1 MAKQALSWKRAGAI
15 GWRDLKSAPAKF
27 GFVVLSVAVGVAALV
42 GVRGFSESF
51 RRTLSLEARSL
62 MAGDLSA
69 RIFHQPT
76 GDETRKIAG
85 IEKQGAG
92 GIRLTWVTEAVS
104 MASVAPDPV
113 PLLVSLKAV
122 DPDEYPYYGTA
133 ELEPAIGLKQAL
145 DGDSAVV
152 AEEFLIRLNARVGQ
166 TLRLG
171 GRSFRISAML
181 KQEPDRISAGAGWG
195 PRVMISQAALARTGL
210 LAPGS
215 RVSERLLV
223 KLPEKLAAGVSIG
236 AEAEAVRK
244 QVEEALP
251 DAQVMDFKEGNPGL
265 SQGLDNATAILSL
278 ICLVAMVLGAIGVA
292 MAMHAH
298 LEQRMDMLAILKAVG
313 AGSGDLL
320 RIFLLQT
327 LGLGLAGGLLGV
339 AAGLGVMAVLP
350 AVFGKLL
357 PVEAQLEF
365 PWRSVAAGLGTGL
378 LTTLLF
384 CLPPL
389 LDVRNVRPVLVLR
402 RLVEQGPGGN
412 VEEWIERPL
421 ISRILERL
429 SPTFLLRIISGV
441 YAWSVSWAV
450 PLLWFSLPK
459 FALRALAQIVRWLK
473 VMRAHVDA
481 WLAGWWARRL
491 QLGISVLVVVALGG
505 IAWALSDSVTVGW
518 RFALYFAIALVVLL
532 VLAAVSLRTLRFLLD
547 RVRLRLPSSLRH
559 GLANLYRP
567 GNQSAA
573 VLAALGTGVMLILA
587 VFLMQAALLRD
598 IRETASPKL
607 PNIFL
612 VDVTTDEVAGVKDF
626 FQHQAGVSQALDLMP
641 VVTGRFISLNGKP
654 VEQMKEQHFPR
665 RMLESAE
672 LSWADAAPAGDKLT
686 QGKWW
691 TDAEAAELAMGEG
704 VALRLHLGV
713 GSVVELEV
721 GESVRKLK
729 VAAIYRADG
738 NHLGARIQFVLPSG
752 QLKDQQ
758 ATWYGGAHIDPKQV
772 AGMERALFAAFPTVT
787 VINLADVLER
797 IESVI
802 NQITFVVRFLAG
814 FSIFAGLAIL
824 ASSIASTRFRRM
836 QEAVVLKTLGAT
848 RMRIVRTFSVE
859 FSVLGLLA
867 GSVGVVFANLL
878 TRVLL
883 RKLEVGFHIEWLA
896 TLIALV
902 GTAVLATATG
912 WIASYRI
919 LGLRPLEVLREE

>member
-1 MAKQALSWKRAGAI
+1 MASRRALSWKRAGSIA
-15 GWRDLKSAPAKF
+15 WRDLKSAPGKF

-42 GVRGFSESF
+42 GVRGFSDSF
-51 RRTLSLEARSL
+51 RGTLGAESRSL

-69 RIFHQPT
+69 RVYREPT
-76 GDETRKIAG
+76 ADELSKVAAL
-85 IEKQGAG
+85 EQQ
-92 GIRLTWVTEAVS
+92 GIRGTWVTETIS
-104 MASVAPDPV
+104 MASAPPDPV

-122 DPDEYPYYGTA
+122 DPAEYPYYGNA
-133 ELEPAIGLKQAL
+133 ALEPAMSLQQAL

-152 AEEFLIRLNARVGQ
+152 AEEFLIRLKAEVGQ

-171 GRSFRISAML
+171 GRSFRIAAVL
-181 KQEPDRISAGAGWG
+181 KQEPDRISAGAGLG
-195 PRVMISQAALARTGL
+195 PRVMISRAALARTGL

-215 RVSERLLV
+215 RASQRLLL
-223 KLPEKLAAGVSIG
+223 KLPERVDPVAL
-236 AEAEAVRK
+236 RK
-244 QVEEALP
+244 VVETALP
-251 DAQVMDFKEGNPGL
+251 DAQVMDFKEGNPAL

-313 AGSGDLL
+313 AGSADLL

-339 AAGLGVMAVLP
+339 AAGVGVMAALP

-357 PVEAQLEF
+357 PVHAVLEF

-389 LDVRNVRPVLVLR
+389 LDVRAVRPVLVLR
-402 RLVEQGPGGN
+402 RLVEPGPEGIGG
-412 VEEWIERPL
+412 
-421 ISRILERL
+421 
-429 SPTFLLRIISGV
+429 
-441 YAWSVSWAV
+441 
-450 PLLWFSLPK
+450 
-459 FALRALAQIVRWLK
+459 
-473 VMRAHVDA
+473 
-481 WLAGWWARRL
+481 WLARWWARRL
-491 QLGISVLVVVALGG
+491 QLGIAALVVVALGG
-505 IAWALSDSVTVGW
+505 IAWALSDSAKVGGW
-518 RFALYFAIALVVLL
+518 FALLFAIALMVLL
-532 VLAAVSLRTLRFLLD
+532 VLAAVALRTLRFLLN

-559 GLANLYRP
+559 GLSNLYRP

-573 VLAALGTGVMLILA
+573 VMASLGTGVMLILA
-587 VFLMQAALLRD
+587 VYLMQATLLRD
-598 IRETASPKL
+598 LKETASPKL
-607 PNIFL
+607 PNVFL
-612 VDVTTDEVAGVKDF
+612 IDVTTDEVAGVKEF
-626 FQHQAGVSQALDLMP
+626 FQHQAGVTQTLDLMP
-641 VVTGRFISLNGKP
+641 VVQGRFISLNGQSIDQLKG
-654 VEQMKEQHFPR
+654 QHFPR
-665 RMLESAE
+665 RMLENAE
-672 LSWADAAPAGDKLT
+672 LSWADAPPAGDKVT

-691 TDAEAAELAMGEG
+691 TDGGAAELAIGEG
-704 VALRLHLGV
+704 AAQRLHLGV
-713 GSVVELEV
+713 GSAVELEV
-721 GESVRKLK
+721 GGTVRKLK
-729 VAAIYRADG
+729 VAAVYRADG
-738 NHLGARIQFVLPSG
+738 QHLGARVPFELPSA
-752 QLKDQQ
+752 QLKDET

-772 AGMERALFAAFPTVT
+772 AAMERALFVTYPTVT

-797 IESVI
+797 IESVVD
-802 NQITFVVRFLAG
+802 QITFVVRFLAG
-814 FSIFAGLAIL
+814 FSIFAGLMIL

-836 QEAVVLKTLGAT
+836 REAVVLKTLGAT

-883 RKLEVGFHIEWLA
+883 RKLEVGFHMEWRA
-896 TLIALV
+896 TLIALL

-912 WIASYRI
+912 WVASYRI

>member
-1 MAKQALSWKRAGAI
+1 VWLRFKTRRAMAKRALSWKRAGAI
-15 GWRDLKSAPAKF
+15 GWRDLRSAPGKF

-51 RRTLSLEARSL
+51 RRTLSTEARSL
-62 MAGDLSA
+62 MAGDLTA
-69 RIFHQPT
+69 RFFHQPT
-76 GDETRKIAG
+76 SEEKDRIAA
-85 IEKQGAG
+85 IAKQGN
-92 GIRLTWVTEAVS
+92 IRTTWVTETVS
-104 MASVAPDPV
+104 MASVPPDPV

-122 DPDEYPYYGTA
+122 DPSEYPYYGTA
-133 ELEPAIGLKQAL
+133 ELEPAMSLQQAV

-166 TLRLG
+166 MLRLG
-171 GRSFRISAML
+171 GRNFRIAAVL
-181 KQEPDRISAGAGWG
+181 KQEPDRLSAGAGLG
-195 PRVMISQAALARTGL
+195 PRVMISQAALERTGL
-210 LAPGS
+210 IAPGS
-215 RVSERLLV
+215 RASQKLLM
-223 KLPEKLAAGVSIG
+223 KLPSKADPAAL
-236 AEAEAVRK
+236 RK
-244 QVEEALP
+244 QVETALP

-265 SQGLDNATAILSL
+265 NRGLDNATAILSL

-292 MAMHAH
+292 MSMHAH

-313 AGSGDLL
+313 ASSGDLL

-339 AAGLGVMAVLP
+339 SAGVGVMAALP

-357 PVEAQLEF
+357 PVHATLEF

-402 RLVEQGPGGN
+402 RLVEQGPEG
-412 VEEWIERPL
+412 
-421 ISRILERL
+421 
-429 SPTFLLRIISGV
+429 IIG
-441 YAWSVSWAV
+441 
-450 PLLWFSLPK
+450 WF
-459 FALRALAQIVRWLK
+459 AR
-473 VMRAHVDA
+473 
-481 WLAGWWARRL
+481 WWARRL
-491 QLGISVLVVVALGG
+491 QLGISVVVIAALGG
-505 IAWALSDSVTVGW
+505 IAWALSDSVKVGGW
-518 RFALYFAIALVVLL
+518 FALIFTIALVVLL
-532 VLAAVSLRTLRFLLD
+532 VLAAVALRTLRFLLN
-547 RVRLRLPSSLRH
+547 RVRLRLPSFLRH

-587 VFLMQAALLRD
+587 VYLMQAMLLRD

-607 PNIFL
+607 PNVFL
-612 VDVTTDEVAGVKDF
+612 IDVTTDEVAGVKEF
-626 FQHQAGVSQALDLMP
+626 FAHQPGVSQVLDLMP
-641 VVTGRFISLNGKP
+641 VVTGRFVSLNGKP
-654 VEQMKEQHFPR
+654 LTDLKEQHFPR
-665 RMLESAE
+665 RMLENAE
-672 LSWADAAPAGDKLT
+672 LSWADAPPTGDKVT

-691 TDAEAAELAMGEG
+691 TATDAAELAIGEG
-704 VALRLHLGV
+704 TAQRLHLGLGSTIELDV
-713 GSVVELEV
+713 G
-721 GESVRKLK
+721 GAVRTLK
-729 VAAIYRADG
+729 VAAVYRADG
-738 NHLGARIQFVLPSG
+738 QHLGARVAFVLPSG
-752 QLKDQQ
+752 QLKDQP

-772 AGMERALFAAFPTVT
+772 AAMERALFAAYPTVT
-787 VINLADVLER
+787 VVNLADVLER
-797 IESVI
+797 IESVVD
-802 NQITFVVRFLAG
+802 QITFVVRFLAG
-814 FSIFAGLAIL
+814 FSIFAGLMIL

-836 QEAVVLKTLGAT
+836 REAVVLKTLGAT

-867 GSVGVVFANLL
+867 GSVGVIFANVL

-883 RKLEVGFHIEWLA
+883 HKLEVGFQIEWSA

>member
-1 MAKQALSWKRAGAI
+1 MAKRVLSWKRAGAI
-15 GWRDLKSAPAKF
+15 GWRDLRSAPGKF

-51 RRTLSLEARSL
+51 RRTFSVEVRSL

-76 GDETRKIAG
+76 DEEKDRIAA
-85 IEKQGAG
+85 IAQPS
-92 GIRLTWVTEAVS
+92 GIRATWVTETSS
-104 MASVAPDPV
+104 MASVPPDPV

-122 DPDEYPYYGTA
+122 DPAEYPYYGNA
-133 ELEPAIGLKQAL
+133 ELEPAMSLQQAL

-152 AEEFLIRLNARVGQ
+152 AEEFLIRLNAQVGQ

-171 GRSFRISAML
+171 GRDIRIAAVLM
-181 KQEPDRISAGAGWG
+181 QEPDRISAGAGLG
-195 PRVMISQAALARTGL
+195 PRIMISQAALKRTGL
-210 LAPGS
+210 MAPGS
-215 RVSERLLV
+215 RASQLLLM
-223 KLPEKLAAGVSIG
+223 KLPQQADPVALRKLV
-236 AEAEAVRK
+236 EA
-244 QVEEALP
+244 ALP
-251 DAQVMDFKEGNPGL
+251 DAQVMDYREGNPNL
-265 SQGLDNATAILSL
+265 NRGLDNATAILSL

-313 AGSGDLL
+313 ASSGDLL

-339 AAGLGVMAVLP
+339 AAGVGVMAALP

-357 PVEAQLEF
+357 PLHTTLEF

-402 RLVEQGPGGN
+402 RLVEQGPEG
-412 VEEWIERPL
+412 
-421 ISRILERL
+421 IS
-429 SPTFLLRIISGV
+429 
-441 YAWSVSWAV
+441 SW
-450 PLLWFSLPK
+450 
-459 FALRALAQIVRWLK
+459 FAR
-473 VMRAHVDA
+473 
-481 WLAGWWARRL
+481 WWARRL
-491 QLGISVLVVVALGG
+491 QLGISMVVIAALGG
-505 IAWALSDSVTVGW
+505 IAWALSDSLKVGGW
-518 RFALYFAIALVVLL
+518 FALIFTIALVVLL
-532 VLAAVSLRTLRFLLD
+532 VLAAVALLTLRFLLD
-547 RVRLRLPSSLRH
+547 RVRLRLPSFLRH

-573 VLAALGTGVMLILA
+573 VLAALGTGVMLILT
-587 VFLMQAALLRD
+587 VYLMQAMLLRD
-598 IRETASPKL
+598 IRETASPTL

-612 VDVTTDEVAGVKDF
+612 IDVTTNETAGVKEF
-626 FQHQAGVSQALDLMP
+626 FARQLGVSQALDLMP
-641 VVTGRFISLNGKP
+641 VVAGRFVTLNGKP
-654 VEQMKEQHFPR
+654 LTDLKDQHFPR
-665 RMLESAE
+665 RMLENAA
-672 LSWADAAPAGDKLT
+672 LSWADAPPAGDKVT

-691 TDAEAAELAMGEG
+691 TDSGAAELAIGEG
-704 VALRLHLGV
+704 AAQRLHLSV
-713 GSVVELEV
+713 GSAVELEV
-721 GESVRKLK
+721 GGVVRTLK
-729 VAAIYRADG
+729 VTAIYRADG
-738 NHLGARIQFVLPSG
+738 QHLGARVAFVLPSG
-752 QLKDQQ
+752 QLKDQP

-772 AGMERALFAAFPTVT
+772 AAMERALFAAYPTVT

-797 IESVI
+797 IESVVD
-802 NQITFVVRFLAG
+802 QITFVVRFLAG
-814 FSIFAGLAIL
+814 FSIFAGLMIL

-836 QEAVVLKTLGAT
+836 REAVVLKTLGAT

-867 GSVGVVFANLL
+867 GSVGVVFANVL

-883 RKLEVGFHIEWLA
+883 RKLEVGFQIEWRA
-896 TLIALV
+896 TLVALV

-919 LGLRPLEVLREE
+919 LGLRPLQVLREE

>member
-1 MAKQALSWKRAGAI
+1 MAKRALSWKRAGAI
-15 GWRDLKSAPAKF
+15 GWRDLKSAPGKF

-51 RRTLSLEARSL
+51 RQTLSTEARSL

-69 RIFHQPT
+69 RLFHEPT
-76 GDETRKIAG
+76 AEETSKIAAIVKESG
-85 IEKQGAG
+85 PQ
-92 GIRLTWVTEAVS
+92 GIRSTWTTETIS
-104 MASVAPDPV
+104 MASVPPDPV

-122 DPDEYPYYGTA
+122 DPSEYPYYGTA
-133 ELEPAIGLKQAL
+133 ELEPAMSLAQAL

-152 AEEFLIRLNARVGQ
+152 AEEFLIRLNAQVGQ

-171 GRSFRISAML
+171 GRNFRIAAVL
-181 KQEPDRISAGAGWG
+181 KQEPDRMGSGVGMG
-195 PRVMISQAALARTGL
+195 PRVMISQAALERTGL

-215 RVSERLLV
+215 RASRRLLL
-223 KLPEKLAAGVSIG
+223 KLPENVPSELAGRA
-236 AEAEAVRK
+236 AAAVDPVAMRK
-244 QVEEALP
+244 HLEDALP
-251 DAQVMDFKEGNPGL
+251 DAQVMDFREGNPAL

-327 LGLGLAGGLLGV
+327 LGLGLAGGVLGV
-339 AAGLGVMAVLP
+339 AAGIGVMEALP

-357 PVEAQLEF
+357 PVHAVLEF
-365 PWRSVAAGLGTGL
+365 PWRSALAGLGTGL

-389 LDVRNVRPVLVLR
+389 LDVRGVRPVLVLR
-402 RLVEQGPGGN
+402 RLVEQGPD
-412 VEEWIERPL
+412 
-421 ISRILERL
+421 
-429 SPTFLLRIISGV
+429 GV
-441 YAWSVSWAV
+441 GAW
-450 PLLWFSLPK
+450 
-459 FALRALAQIVRWLK
+459 FAR
-473 VMRAHVDA
+473 
-481 WLAGWWARRL
+481 WWARRL
-491 QLGISVLVVVALGG
+491 QLGLSIVVVAALGG
-505 IAWALSDSVTVGW
+505 IAWALSDSAKVGGW
-518 RFALYFAIALVVLL
+518 FATLFAIALVVLL
-532 VLAAVSLRTLRFLLD
+532 VLAWVLLRTLRFLLN
-547 RVRLRLPSSLRH
+547 RVRLRLPSFLRH
-559 GLANLYRP
+559 GLSNLYRP

-573 VLAALGTGVMLILA
+573 VMAALGTGVMLILA
-587 VFLMQAALLRD
+587 VYLMQAALLRD
-598 IRETASPKL
+598 LRETASPKL

-612 VDVTTDEVAGVKDF
+612 VDVTTDELAGVKDF
-626 FQHQAGVSQALDLMP
+626 FQHQPGVSHALDLMP
-641 VVTGRFISLNGKP
+641 VVTGRFVSLNGQTLDQLKG
-654 VEQMKEQHFPR
+654 QHFPR
-665 RMLESAE
+665 RMLERAE
-672 LSWADAAPAGDKLT
+672 LSWADAPPAGDKLT

-691 TDAEAAELAMGEG
+691 TSADAGELAVGEG
-704 VALRLHLGV
+704 VAKRLHLGV
-713 GSVVELEV
+713 GSAVELEV
-721 GESVRKLK
+721 GGTVRKLQ
-729 VAAIYRADG
+729 VAGVYRADG
-738 NHLGARIQFVLPSG
+738 QHLSARIEFVLPSG
-752 QLKDQQ
+752 LLKDQP

-772 AGMERALFAAFPTVT
+772 AAMERALFVAYPSIT
-787 VINLADVLER
+787 VINIADVLER
-797 IESVI
+797 IESVVD
-802 NQITFVVRFLAG
+802 QITFVVRFLAG
-814 FSIFAGLAIL
+814 FSIFAGLMIL

-836 QEAVVLKTLGAT
+836 REAVVLKTLGAT

-878 TRVLL
+878 THVLL
-883 RKLEVGFHIEWLA
+883 HRLDVGFHIEWYA